1 MVRTPNLKQ
10 HLVAGVLLL
19 LPLAVT
25 AYVLK
30 LLAGWTIALVDPLVQ
45 GTRLAT
51 YTANN
56 VLVAQVVAVIAVV
69 AAVTALGALA
79 QWSVGNRVFGSVG
92 RVVDFIPLVDTIYSS
107 VRQVA
112 SSLVAGDS
120 RYDRVV
126 LVEYPREGIYCVGLV
141 TANGPESVRAVT
153 GEPTVT
159 VYLPNS
165 PNPTGGRLLLVPETD
180 VHEVD
185 MSVRQGLRLLV
196 TTGMGSDAVAAE
208 ALDQA
213 SRPGAPAGS

>member
-25 AYVLK
+25 AYVLQ
-30 LLAGWTIALVDPLVQ
+30 LLAGWTVSLVDPLVE

-56 VLVAQVVAVIAVV
+56 VLVAQVVAVVAIV

-79 QWSVGNRVFGSVG
+79 QWSVGNRIFGSVG
-92 RVVDFIPLVDTIYSS
+92 RVIDFIPLVDTIYSS

-112 SSLVAGDS
+112 SSLVAGDT

-141 TANGPESVRAVT
+141 TATGPEPVQAVT

-165 PNPTGGRLLLVPETD
+165 PNPTGGRLLLVPEDD

-185 MSVRQGLRLLV
+185 MSVRRGLRLLV
-196 TTGMGSDAVAAE
+196 TTGMGSDAVDASE
-208 ALDQA
+208 LDEGVGRA
-213 SRPGAPAGS
+213 APA